1 MVGLTLFFLALIV
14 FQILELRIN
23 EVLLY
28 SRCSSEEAVY
38 KVGSAHLLNKKYSK
52 DKFIAA
58 DVILVELFAI
68 SI

>member
-1 MVGLTLFFLALIV
+1 MKFYYTLDV
-14 FQILELRIN
+14 PVKKQHTKLEVRIF
-23 EVLLY
+23 
-28 SRCSSEEAVY
+28 
-38 KVGSAHLLNKKYSK
+38 LNKKYSK